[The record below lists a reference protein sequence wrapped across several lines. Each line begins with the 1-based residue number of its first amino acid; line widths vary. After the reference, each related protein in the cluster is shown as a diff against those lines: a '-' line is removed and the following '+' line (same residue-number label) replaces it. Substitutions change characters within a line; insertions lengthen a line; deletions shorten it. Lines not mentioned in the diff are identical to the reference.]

1 MDFLYMMILYG
12 ILRLDVE
19 ITLLV
24 ICISLKSK
32 KENKIN
38 KLLNLVIVGILV
50 YMKKLWLI
58 MEFVII

>member
-1 MDFLYMMILYG
+1 MDFFYMMIICG

-50 YMKKLWLI
+50 YMKKLWQI

>member
-1 MDFLYMMILYG
+1 MDFFYMMILCG

-50 YMKKLWLI
+50 YMKKLWQI

>member
-24 ICISLKSK
+24 ICISLKFK

-58 MEFVII
+58 MKFAII